1 MNIRTN
7 TIRIVALALIAL
19 AAVLACTK
27 KEEPA
32 KAQAEAATVEERY
45 PGVSMGMLKNARIA
59 ELKAEL
65 VAEAAGTNIT
75 AADLQ
80 SMLQELPQEY
90 LPQLQKNMI
99 FLLDQRVARTILF
112 QEAKAAGVKTEGET
126 EETVIQGLANQI
138 AQTATVAD
146 DDILKFYEANKAMI
160 GEATLEEVRD
170 TIEGMLLQER
180 QQAALATFI
189 DQVEKRARIQVNRDW
204 FEQQSRLTR
213 DNPVD
218 QARLSGKPSLVQ
230 FTVPSS
236 VMGEMMTP
244 VLEGLQQKHAGAL
257 NVVFVNVGEEQIL
270 GARYGIRSVPT
281 QVFFD
286 KAGKEASRN
295 QGVIDEGDLAKA
307 VAGIGVN

>member
-1 MNIRTN
+1 MSTRTN
-7 TIRIVALALIAL
+7 TFRIVALALIAL
-19 AAVLACTK
+19 TAVLACTK
-27 KEEPA
+27 KEETP
-32 KAQAEAATVEERY
+32 KIEAATVEDRY

-59 ELKAEL
+59 ELKADL
-65 VAEAAGTNIT
+65 VAEAGGTGIT
-75 AADLQ
+75 GADLQ

-99 FLLDQRVARTILF
+99 FLLDQRVARTILL
-112 QEAKAAGVKTEGET
+112 QEAKAAGVKAEGET
-126 EETVIQGLANQI
+126 EEAIIQGLANQI
-138 AQTATVAD
+138 AQSATVTD
-146 DDILKFYEANKAMI
+146 DDILKFYEANKALI

-180 QQAALATFI
+180 QQAALATFV
-189 DQVEKRARIQVNRDW
+189 DQVEKRAQIQVSRDW

-230 FTVPSS
+230 FSAPSS

-244 VLEGLQQKHAGAL
+244 LLESLQQKHAGAL
-257 NVVFVNVGEEQIL
+257 NVVFVNVGDEQIL

-286 KAGKEASRN
+286 KAGKEVSRN
-295 QGVIDEGDLAKA
+295 KGVIDEGDLAKA

>member
-1 MNIRTN
+1 MNTRTN

-32 KAQAEAATVEERY
+32 KAAAATVEERY

-59 ELKAEL
+59 ELKADL

-99 FLLDQRVARTILF
+99 FLLDQRVARTILL

-126 EETVIQGLANQI
+126 EETIIQALADQI
-138 AQTATVAD
+138 ARTATVAD

-160 GEATLEEVRD
+160 GEASLEEVRD
-170 TIEGMLLQER
+170 TIAGMLLQER
-180 QQAALATFI
+180 QQAALTTFV
-189 DQVEKRARIQVNRDW
+189 DQVEKRAQIQVNRDW

-230 FTVPSS
+230 FAVASS

-244 VLEGLQQKHAGAL
+244 LLEALQQKHAGAL
-257 NVVFVNVGEEQIL
+257 NVIFVNVGDEQIL

-281 QVFFD
+281 QLFFD
-286 KAGKEASRN
+286 KAGKEVSRN

>member
-1 MNIRTN
+1 MNTRTN
-7 TIRIVALALIAL
+7 TFRIVALALIAL

-32 KAQAEAATVEERY
+32 KVEAATVEERY
-45 PGVSMGMLKNARIA
+45 PGVSMGMLKNARLADLKPELIA
-59 ELKAEL
+59 E
-65 VAEAAGTNIT
+65 AGGTAIT
-75 AADLQ
+75 VADLQ

-99 FLLDQRVARTILF
+99 FLLDQRVARTILL

-126 EETVIQGLANQI
+126 EEAVIQALANQI
-138 AQTATVAD
+138 AQSATVAD

-160 GEATLEEVRD
+160 GEASLEEVRD
-170 TIEGMLLQER
+170 TIAGMLLQER
-180 QQAALATFI
+180 QQAALATFV
-189 DQVEKRARIQVNRDW
+189 DQVEKRAQIQVNREW
-204 FEQQSRLTR
+204 FEQQGRLTR

-230 FTVPSS
+230 FAVASS

-244 VLEGLQQKHAGAL
+244 VLETLQQKHAGAL

-286 KAGKEASRN
+286 KAGKEVSRN
-295 QGVIDEGDLAKA
+295 QGVIDEEDLAKA

>member
-1 MNIRTN
+1 MNTRTN
-7 TIRIVALALIAL
+7 IFRIVALALVAL

-32 KAQAEAATVEERY
+32 KVEAATVEERY
-45 PGVSMGMLKNARIA
+45 PGVSMGMLKNAKLA
-59 ELKAEL
+59 ELKTDL

-99 FLLDQRVARTILF
+99 FLLDQRVARNILL

-126 EETVIQGLANQI
+126 EETIIQGLADQI
-138 AQTATVAD
+138 ARTATVAEE
-146 DDILKFYEANKAMI
+146 DIRKFYEANKAMI
-160 GEATLEEVRD
+160 GEASLEEVRD

-180 QQAALATFI
+180 QQAALATFV
-189 DQVEKRARIQVNRDW
+189 DQVEKRAQIQVNRDW

-230 FTVPSS
+230 FAVPSS

-244 VLEGLQQKHAGAL
+244 LLEALQQKHAGAL
-257 NVVFVNVGEEQIL
+257 NVVFVNVGDEQIL

-281 QVFFD
+281 QLFFD
-286 KAGKEASRN
+286 KAGKEVSRN

-307 VAGIGVN
+307 VGGIGVN

>member
-1 MNIRTN
+1 MNAK
-7 TIRIVALALIAL
+7 RITMWFLAVVLVALSS
-19 AAVLACTK
+19 VTACTK
-27 KEEPA
+27 EEPKA
-32 KAQAEAATVEERY
+32 KVEVVTVEERY
-45 PGVSMGMLKNARIA
+45 PGVSMGMLKNAT
-59 ELKAEL
+59 LTDFKPEL
-65 VAEAAGTNIT
+65 VAEAGGTSIT

-99 FLLDQRVARTILF
+99 FLLDQRVARTILL

-126 EETVIQGLANQI
+126 EEAVIQALANQI

-160 GEATLEEVRD
+160 GEASLEEVRD

-180 QQAALATFI
+180 QQAALATFV
-189 DQVEKRARIQVNRDW
+189 DQVEKRAQIRVSRDW

-230 FTVPSS
+230 FSAPSS

-244 VLEGLQQKHAGAL
+244 LLEALQQKHAGAL
-257 NVVFVNVGEEQIL
+257 NVVFVNVGDEQIL

-286 KAGKEASRN
+286 KAGKEVSRN

>member
-1 MNIRTN
+1 MNAK
-7 TIRIVALALIAL
+7 RITMWFLSVVLVALSS
-19 AAVLACTK
+19 VTACTK
-27 KEEPA
+27 EEPKA
-32 KAQAEAATVEERY
+32 KVEVVTVEERY
-45 PGVSMGMLKNARIA
+45 PGVSMGMLKNAKLT
-59 ELKAEL
+59 ELKTDL
-65 VAEAAGTNIT
+65 VAEAGGTAIT
-75 AADLQ
+75 VADLQ

-99 FLLDQRVARTILF
+99 FLLDQRVARTILL

-126 EETVIQGLANQI
+126 EEAVIQALANQI

-160 GEATLEEVRD
+160 GEASLEEVRD
-170 TIEGMLLQER
+170 TIAGMLLQER
-180 QQAALATFI
+180 QQAALATFV
-189 DQVEKRARIQVNRDW
+189 DQVEKRAQIQVNRDW

-218 QARLSGKPSLVQ
+218 QARISGKPSLVQ
-230 FTVPSS
+230 FAVPSS

-244 VLEGLQQKHAGAL
+244 LLEALQQKHAGAL
-257 NVVFVNVGEEQIL
+257 NVIFVNVGDEQIL

-281 QVFFD
+281 QLFFD
-286 KAGKEASRN
+286 NTGKEVSRN
-295 QGVIDEGDLAKA
+295 QGVIDEGDLVKA

>member
-1 MNIRTN
+1 MNTRTN
-7 TIRIVALALIAL
+7 TFRIVALALVAL
-19 AAVLACTK
+19 AFVLSCT
-27 KEEPA
+27 KEEPKA
-32 KAQAEAATVEERY
+32 KVEVVTVEERY
-45 PGVSMGMLKNARIA
+45 PGVSMGMLKNAKLA
-59 ELKAEL
+59 DLKPEL
-65 VAEAAGTNIT
+65 VAEAGGTGIT
-75 AADLQ
+75 VADLQ

-99 FLLDQRVARTILF
+99 FLLDQRVARTILL

-126 EETVIQGLANQI
+126 EETIIQALADQI

-160 GEATLEEVRD
+160 GEVSLEEVRD
-170 TIEGMLLQER
+170 TIAGMLLQER
-180 QQAALATFI
+180 QQAALTTFV
-189 DQVEKRARIQVNRDW
+189 DQVEKRAQIQVNRDW
-204 FEQQSRLTR
+204 LEQQSRLTR

-230 FTVPSS
+230 FAVASS

-244 VLEGLQQKHAGAL
+244 LLEALEQKHAGAL
-257 NVVFVNVGEEQIL
+257 NVIFVNVGDEQIL

-281 QVFFD
+281 QLFFD
-286 KAGKEASRN
+286 KAGKEVSRN

>member
-1 MNIRTN
+1 MNTRTK
-7 TIRIVALALIAL
+7 IFRIVALALIAL
-19 AAVLACTK
+19 TAVLACTK
-27 KEEPA
+27 KEEAP
-32 KAQAEAATVEERY
+32 KIEAATVEDRY
-45 PGVSMGMLKNARIA
+45 PGVSMGMLKNARIS
-59 ELKAEL
+59 ELKADL
-65 VAEAAGTNIT
+65 VAEAGGTGIT
-75 AADLQ
+75 GADLQ

-99 FLLDQRVARTILF
+99 FLLDQRVARTILL

-126 EETVIQGLANQI
+126 EEAIIQGLANQI
-138 AQTATVAD
+138 AQSATVTD
-146 DDILKFYEANKAMI
+146 DDILKFYEANKALI

-180 QQAALATFI
+180 QQAALATFV
-189 DQVEKRARIQVNRDW
+189 DQVEKRAQIQVSRDW

-230 FTVPSS
+230 FAAPSS

-244 VLEGLQQKHAGAL
+244 VLETLQQKHAGAI
-257 NVVFVNVGEEQIL
+257 NVVFVNVGDEQIL

-286 KAGKEASRN
+286 KAGKEVSRN

>member
-1 MNIRTN
+1 MWFLAVVL
-7 TIRIVALALIAL
+7 VALSY
-19 AAVLACTK
+19 VTACTK
-27 KEEPA
+27 EEPKA
-32 KAQAEAATVEERY
+32 KVEVVTVEERY
-45 PGVSMGMLKNARIA
+45 PGVSTGMLKNAKLTD
-59 ELKAEL
+59 LKPEL
-65 VAEAAGTNIT
+65 VAEAGGTAIT
-75 AADLQ
+75 GADLQ

-99 FLLDQRVARTILF
+99 FLLDQRVARTILL

-126 EETVIQGLANQI
+126 EEAVIQALANQI

-160 GEATLEEVRD
+160 GEASLEEVRD
-170 TIEGMLLQER
+170 TIAGMLLQER
-180 QQAALATFI
+180 QQAALATFV
-189 DQVEKRARIQVNRDW
+189 DQVEKRAQIQVNRDW

-218 QARLSGKPSLVQ
+218 QARISGKPSLVQ
-230 FTVPSS
+230 FAVPSS

-244 VLEGLQQKHAGAL
+244 LLEALQQKHAGAL
-257 NVVFVNVGEEQIL
+257 NVIFVNVGDEQIL

-281 QVFFD
+281 QLFFD
-286 KAGKEASRN
+286 NTGKEVSRN
-295 QGVIDEGDLAKA
+295 QGVIDEGDLVKA

>member
-1 MNIRTN
+1 MSTRTN
-7 TIRIVALALIAL
+7 TFRIVALALIAL
-19 AAVLACTK
+19 TAVLACTK
-27 KEEPA
+27 KEETP
-32 KAQAEAATVEERY
+32 KIEAATVEDRY

-59 ELKAEL
+59 ELKADL
-65 VAEAAGTNIT
+65 VAEAGGTGIT
-75 AADLQ
+75 GADLQ

-99 FLLDQRVARTILF
+99 FLLDQRVARTILL

-126 EETVIQGLANQI
+126 EEAIIQGLANQI
-138 AQTATVAD
+138 AQSATVTD
-146 DDILKFYEANKAMI
+146 DDILKFYEANKALI

-180 QQAALATFI
+180 QQAALATFV
-189 DQVEKRARIQVNRDW
+189 DQVEKRAQIQVSRDW

-230 FTVPSS
+230 FSAPSS

-244 VLEGLQQKHAGAL
+244 LLESLQQKHAGAL
-257 NVVFVNVGEEQIL
+257 NVVFVNVGDEQIL

-286 KAGKEASRN
+286 KAGKEVSRN

>member
-1 MNIRTN
+1 
-7 TIRIVALALIAL
+7 
-19 AAVLACTK
+19 LACTK

-99 FLLDQRVARTILF
+99 FLLDQRVARTILL

-126 EETVIQGLANQI
+126 EEVVIQALANQI

-160 GEATLEEVRD
+160 GEAALEEVRD

-180 QQAALATFI
+180 QQAALATFV
-189 DQVEKRARIQVNRDW
+189 DQVEKRAQIQVSRDW

-230 FTVPSS
+230 FAVASS

-244 VLEGLQQKHAGAL
+244 LLEALQQKHAGAL
-257 NVVFVNVGEEQIL
+257 NVVFVNVGDEQIL

-281 QVFFD
+281 QLFFD
-286 KAGKEASRN
+286 KAGKEVSRN
-295 QGVIDEGDLAKA
+295 QGVIDEEDLAKA

>member
-1 MNIRTN
+1 MNTRTN

-32 KAQAEAATVEERY
+32 KAAAATVEERY

-59 ELKAEL
+59 ELKADL

-99 FLLDQRVARTILF
+99 FLLDQRVARTILL

-126 EETVIQGLANQI
+126 EETIIQALADQI
-138 AQTATVAD
+138 ARTATVAD

-160 GEATLEEVRD
+160 GEASLEEVRD
-170 TIEGMLLQER
+170 TIAGMLLQER
-180 QQAALATFI
+180 QQAALTTFV
-189 DQVEKRARIQVNRDW
+189 DQVEKRAQIQVNREW

-218 QARLSGKPSLVQ
+218 QARISGKPSLVQ
-230 FTVPSS
+230 FAVPSS

-244 VLEGLQQKHAGAL
+244 LLEALQQKHAGAL
-257 NVVFVNVGEEQIL
+257 NVIFVNVGDEQIL

-281 QVFFD
+281 QLFFD
-286 KAGKEASRN
+286 KAGKEVSRN

>member
-1 MNIRTN
+1 MNTRTN
-7 TIRIVALALIAL
+7 TIRIVALALVAL

-32 KAQAEAATVEERY
+32 KAAAATVEERY

-59 ELKAEL
+59 ELKADL

-99 FLLDQRVARTILF
+99 FLLDQRVARTILL

-126 EETVIQGLANQI
+126 EETIIQALADQI

-160 GEATLEEVRD
+160 GEASLEEVRD
-170 TIEGMLLQER
+170 TIAGMLLQER
-180 QQAALATFI
+180 QQAALTTFV
-189 DQVEKRARIQVNRDW
+189 DQVEKRAQIQVNREW

-218 QARLSGKPSLVQ
+218 QARISGKPSLVQ
-230 FTVPSS
+230 FAVPSS

-244 VLEGLQQKHAGAL
+244 LLEALQQKHAGAL
-257 NVVFVNVGEEQIL
+257 NVIFVNVGDEQIL

-281 QVFFD
+281 QLFFD
-286 KAGKEASRN
+286 KAGKEVSRN

>member
-1 MNIRTN
+1 
-7 TIRIVALALIAL
+7 
-19 AAVLACTK
+19 
-27 KEEPA
+27 
-32 KAQAEAATVEERY
+32 
-45 PGVSMGMLKNARIA
+45 MGMLKNAKLA
-59 ELKAEL
+59 ELKTDL

-99 FLLDQRVARTILF
+99 FLLDQRVARTILL

-126 EETVIQGLANQI
+126 EEAAIQGLANQI

-160 GEATLEEVRD
+160 GEASLEEVRD
-170 TIEGMLLQER
+170 TIAGMLLQER
-180 QQAALATFI
+180 QQAALATFV
-189 DQVEKRARIQVNRDW
+189 DQVERRAKIQVSRDW

-230 FTVPSS
+230 FAVPSS

-244 VLEGLQQKHAGAL
+244 VLETLQQKHAGAL
-257 NVVFVNVGEEQIL
+257 NVVFVNVGDEQIL

-286 KAGKEASRN
+286 KAGKEVSRN
-295 QGVIDEGDLAKA
+295 QGVIDEEDLAKA